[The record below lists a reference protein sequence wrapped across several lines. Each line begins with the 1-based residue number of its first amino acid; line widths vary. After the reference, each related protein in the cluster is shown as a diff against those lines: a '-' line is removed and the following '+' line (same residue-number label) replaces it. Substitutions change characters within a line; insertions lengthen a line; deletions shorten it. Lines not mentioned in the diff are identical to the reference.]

1 MSDKILFQI
10 NKDLLEKIK
19 EQGRKEAPIEACG
32 YLAGNDNVAK
42 EVIYMKNID
51 NSPEHFTFDPKE
63 QFAALKYARSKG
75 LDLIGVYHTHPATPA
90 RMSKEDIRLANDT
103 NIVYLIYSLTE
114 DVIRAFKVDK
124 DKNVSEIEVVINVEF
139 RTLNS

>member
-1 MSDKILFQI
+1 MSDKILFQL

-32 YLAGNDNVAK
+32 YLAGNNNLAK

-51 NSPEHFTFDPKE
+51 NSPEHFSFDPKE

-124 DKNVSEIEVVINVEF
+124 DKNVSEIEVVI
-139 RTLNS
+139 

>member
-32 YLAGNDNVAK
+32 YLAGNDNIAK

-75 LDLIGVYHTHPATPA
+75 LDLIGVYHTHPASPA

-114 DVIRAFKVDK
+114 DVIRAFKIDK
-124 DKNVSEIEVVINVEF
+124 DKNVSEIEVVV
-139 RTLNS
+139 

>member
-1 MSDKILFQI
+1 MSDKILFQL

-32 YLAGNDNVAK
+32 YLAGNNNVAK

-51 NSPEHFTFDPKE
+51 NSPEHFSFDPKE

-124 DKNVSEIEVVINVEF
+124 DKNVSEIEVVI
-139 RTLNS
+139 

>member
-75 LDLIGVYHTHPATPA
+75 LDLIGVYHTHPASPA

-114 DVIRAFKVDK
+114 DVIRAFKIDK
-124 DKNVSEIEVVINVEF
+124 DKNVSEIEVVV
-139 RTLNS
+139 

>member
-1 MSDKILFQI
+1 MSDKILFQL

-124 DKNVSEIEVVINVEF
+124 DKNVSEIEVLI
-139 RTLNS
+139 